1 MSFEA
6 KQITPEQ
13 LINETQAMFDADYR
27 LVTATCVD
35 EIEQF
40 RIIYSFD
47 RETELV
53 NLEVAIGKQ
62 DELPSISGVYLCAFL
77 VENEIKELFG
87 VNISNIAVDLGGRL
101 YMIEG
106 TDPHPMTR
114 KEEKKVAKGVKKNG

>member
-6 KQITPEQ
+6 KHITPEQ

-53 NLEVAIGKQ
+53 NLEVAIGKE

-87 VNISNIAVDLGGRL
+87 VNITDIAVDLGGHL

-106 TDPHPMTR
+106 ADPHPMTR
-114 KEEKKVAKGVKKNG
+114 KAEKKAAKGVKKNG

>member
-13 LINETQAMFDADYR
+13 LVGEAKQMFDDGYR
-27 LVTATCVD
+27 FVTATCVD

-47 RETELV
+47 KETKLV
-53 NLEVAIGKQ
+53 NLELAFAKEEQV
-62 DELPSISGVYLCAFL
+62 PSISGVYLCAFL
-77 VENEIKELFG
+77 IENEIKELFG
-87 VNISNIAVDLGGRL
+87 VNLSDIAVDLGGHL

-106 TDPHPMTR
+106 ADPHPMTR
-114 KEEKKVAKGVKKNG
+114 KEKKAAKGGK

>member
-13 LINETQAMFDADYR
+13 LINETQTMFDAGYR
-27 LVTATCVD
+27 FVTATCVD

-106 TDPHPMTR
+106 ADPNPMTR
-114 KEEKKVAKGVKKNG
+114 KAEKKAAKGVKKNG

>member
-13 LINETQAMFDADYR
+13 LINETQTMFDAGYR
-27 LVTATCVD
+27 FVTATCVD
-35 EIEQF
+35 EIEHF

-47 RETELV
+47 LERELV
-53 NLEVAIGKQ
+53 NLEVAIGKE
-62 DELPSISGVYLCAFL
+62 DELPSVSGVYLCAFL

-87 VNISNIAVDLGGRL
+87 VNISDIAVDLGGRL

-106 TDPHPMTR
+106 VDPHPMTR
-114 KEEKKVAKGVKKNG
+114 KAEKKAAKGVKKNG

>member
-27 LVTATCVD
+27 FVTATCVD

-62 DELPSISGVYLCAFL
+62 DELPSVSGVYLCAFL

-106 TDPHPMTR
+106 ADPHPMTR

>member
-13 LINETQAMFDADYR
+13 LINETQQMFNEGYR
-27 LVTATCVD
+27 FVTATCVD

-53 NLEVAIGKQ
+53 NLEVAIGKEEQ
-62 DELPSISGVYLCAFL
+62 LPSVSGVYLCAFL

-87 VNISNIAVDLGGRL
+87 VNISDIAVDLGGRL

-106 TDPHPMTR
+106 ADPHPMTR
-114 KEEKKVAKGVKKNG
+114 KEKKKAAKGVKKNG

>member
-27 LVTATCVD
+27 FVTATCVD

>member
-27 LVTATCVD
+27 FVTATCVD

-62 DELPSISGVYLCAFL
+62 DELPSVSGVYLCAFL

-106 TDPHPMTR
+106 ADPHPMTR
-114 KEEKKVAKGVKKNG
+114 KEEKKAAKGVKKNG

>member
-13 LINETQAMFDADYR
+13 LINETQQMFNDGYR
-27 LVTATCVD
+27 FVTATCVD

-47 RETELV
+47 REMELV
-53 NLEVAIGKQ
+53 NLEVAIGKEEQ
-62 DELPSISGVYLCAFL
+62 LPSVSGVYLCAFL

-87 VNISNIAVDLGGRL
+87 VNISDIAVDLGGHL

-106 TDPHPMTR
+106 VDPHPMTR
-114 KEEKKVAKGVKKNG
+114 KAEKKAAKGVKKNG